1 MARAKHEVLEII
13 SVLSEVAID
22 AAEWTV
28 EDLREFASVG
38 RLSNTK
44 IVVKNTN
51 RLSYDD
57 LRLILDIQ
65 GSIARNK
72 NVSLEL

>member
-13 SVLSEVAID
+13 SVLSEVIID

-28 EDLREFASVG
+28 DDLREFASVG

-44 IVVKNTN
+44 IIIKNTN
-51 RLSYDD
+51 RLSYND
-57 LRLILDIQ
+57 LRVILGIQ
-65 GSIARNK
+65 GSVAKNK
-72 NVSLEL
+72 NVSLQL

>member
-13 SVLSEVAID
+13 SVLPEVIID

-28 EDLREFASVG
+28 DDLREFASVG

-44 IVVKNTN
+44 IVIKNTS
-51 RLSYDD
+51 RLSYND

-65 GSIARNK
+65 GSIAKNK